1 MEDSRYRIMFSYR
14 MRSVGFLC
22 LHCFDTF
29 EKQIVTV
36 PVYSGYNGV
45 EIDHASMQRFPK
57 ELVETLCNE
66 KEKIDEGF
74 YSIRTWDVENLG

>member
-1 MEDSRYRIMFSYR
+1 MEESRYRIMFTYR

-22 LHCFDTF
+22 LHCFDTI

-36 PVYSGYNGV
+36 PVYSGYNGM
-45 EIDHASMQRFPK
+45 EIHHDSMQRFPE
-57 ELVETLCNE
+57 ELLETLRNE
-66 KEKIDEGF
+66 KEKIDDGF

>member
-1 MEDSRYRIMFSYR
+1 MDRYRIMFTYR

-22 LHCFDTF
+22 IHCFDTF

-36 PVYSGYNGV
+36 PIYSSYDGIDPAHGTFTKLPPELQNTLLSEKENINSGY
-45 EIDHASMQRFPK
+45 
-57 ELVETLCNE
+57 
-66 KEKIDEGF
+66 

>member
-1 MEDSRYRIMFSYR
+1 MKDSRYRIMFTYR

-22 LHCFDTF
+22 LHCFDTI

-45 EIDHASMQRFPK
+45 EIITIPCS
-57 ELVETLCNE
+57 
-66 KEKIDEGF
+66 GF
-74 YSIRTWDVENLG
+74 QKN